1 MEHKFLRKDK
11 LEHLFASIILNFFI
25 FFLLKNIYLSISI
38 TFLIG
43 FLKELIWD
51 ATFYKGT
58 PEWGDL
64 LFDAMGIILSSI
76 AIILFMV

>member
-1 MEHKFLRKDK
+1 MQKDK
-11 LEHLFASIILNFFI
+11 LEHLFASIILNFFVFLILRNLYFSI
-25 FFLLKNIYLSISI
+25 FI

-64 LFDAMGIILSSI
+64 LFDATGIILSSI